1 MIRDG
6 YQALRE
12 AAAVFSLPDRGLLRA
27 TGQDRVRFLHAM
39 STAHLQELVPNRLR
53 YTFFLDAQGRILAD
67 ARVLCFEDSLLL
79 DTEPETRDSLR
90 RHLDKYIIADDVT
103 LADESAQRASIALE
117 GPNTSGI
124 LAALGFD
131 APPRPDHFIPWRG
144 GIIARFSATGAN
156 GVRFQVPAG
165 DRQTTIDW
173 LLGLGAI
180 EATAAEVRAV
190 RLENARPRYGE
201 DIDERT
207 LVQETQLM
215 HAVSFTKGCYLG
227 QEIVERVRSRGHV
240 NRLLV
245 QLALDTESPP
255 PARTPL
261 AYQGKEAGHITSAV
275 FSPGLG
281 KVIALG
287 YVSAAVVATKP
298 VLDAAGVA
306 ASLTGKSPV

>member
-27 TGQDRVRFLHAM
+27 SGQDRVRFLHAM
-39 STAHLQELVPNRLR
+39 TTNHLQELVPGRLC

-67 ARVLCFEDSLLL
+67 ARVLCFEDTLLL
-79 DTEPETRDSLR
+79 DTEPETREPLLG
-90 RHLDKYIIADDVT
+90 HLDKFIIADDVA
-103 LADESAQRASIALE
+103 LDDESPQRASIALE
-117 GPNTSGI
+117 GPNTSSI
-124 LAALGFD
+124 LAGLGVD

-144 GIIARFSATGAN
+144 GTIARFSATGAT

-165 DRQTTIDW
+165 DRQPTIDW
-173 LLGLGAI
+173 LLGLGAY
-180 EATAAEVRAV
+180 EATPEEVRIV

-201 DIDERT
+201 DIDDRS

-245 QLALDTESPP
+245 QLALATETP
-255 PARTPL
+255 PAPRTPL
-261 AYQGKEAGHITSAV
+261 TYQGKEAGHITSAV
-275 FSPGLG
+275 FSPALG
-281 KVIALG
+281 NVVALG
-287 YVSAAVVATKP
+287 YVSAAVVAAKP
-298 VLDAAGVA
+298 ALDASGIS
-306 ASLTGKSPV
+306 ASLTGKPPS